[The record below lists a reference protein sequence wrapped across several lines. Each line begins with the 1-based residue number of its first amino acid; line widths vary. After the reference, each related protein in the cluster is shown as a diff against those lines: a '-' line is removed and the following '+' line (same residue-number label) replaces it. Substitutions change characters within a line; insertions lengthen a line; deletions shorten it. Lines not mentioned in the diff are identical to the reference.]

1 MIFSVIFH
9 ELIARSSSTDC
20 GWQWNSVQRRAQCRA
35 DPPLRPATHTRPDLD
50 PHVVHFTLSWKL
62 WISWSSGDWIITN
75 PRSSVEVWVLTVG
88 SSFPLLKEG
97 GCVEVKC
104 QKDFIICE
112 MKRNHLWKQKENLC
126 WNLKMKNG
134 SQTQLSGGFDHSF
147 KWVKRVSSRWKS
159 TYLCYISNH
168 DSVQNET

>member
-1 MIFSVIFH
+1 MSWLHIAQAQTVGDSGTLCRGGH
-9 ELIARSSSTDC
+9 SAGLTHLWGLPHTHGLIE
-20 GWQWNSVQRRAQCRA
+20 
-35 DPPLRPATHTRPDLD
+35 THMLY
-50 PHVVHFTLSWKL
+50 TLSWKL

-147 KWVKRVSSRWKS
+147 KWIKRVSSRWKS